1 MLSRNSLLVMLVTLV
16 DRIPLA
22 PASAKR
28 RAGRP
33 TTYSERL
40 ILKALVVMI
49 VRRLYSA
56 SALLAFLDQPDP
68 VSQALRGLLK
78 EQGQF
83 PSRRTWERRLAKLP
97 ERLPGLIGCLGRHLV
112 EVIQP
117 WAQGGRAAAM
127 DSTALKTGGG
137 VWHQKH
143 RERGEVPHSSIDTE
157 AGWSKSGWHGWWY
170 GWKLHLA
177 VTIGAV
183 WIPLAAEL
191 TVANTDDATI
201 APRLL
206 TQLPVEVRFV
216 LGDTHY
222 NDPDFRQD
230 CQRDNRWL
238 VATRR
243 GKYPHT
249 DDGVEVRRV
258 FHKLRSQAI
267 EPFNNLFKSVFAWHT
282 QMPVKGLRRSQLLAL
297 GAIVVYQLVLLYQS
311 EQHLSVGKG
320 ITAFLRAA

>member
-1 MLSRNSLLVMLVTLV
+1 MLPQVSLLVMVVGLV
-16 DRIPLA
+16 DRIPMPPA
-22 PASAKR
+22 PNKR
-28 RAGRP
+28 PRGRP
-33 TTYSERL
+33 NTYSDRL
-40 ILKALVVMI
+40 ILKALVIMI
-49 VRRLYSA
+49 VRRVYTA
-56 SALLAFLDQPDP
+56 SALLALLDQEDA
-68 VSQALRGLLK
+68 VSQQLRGLLY
-78 EQGQF
+78 ENGQF

-97 ERLPGLIGCLGRHLV
+97 AQLPGLIGCLGRHLV
-112 EVIQP
+112 KVIHP
-117 WAQGGRAAAM
+117 WSHQGHAAAV

-137 VWHQKH
+137 VWHKKH
-143 RERGEVPHSSIDTE
+143 REKGEIPHSSIDTE

-177 VTIGAV
+177 VVVGAV

-191 TVANTDDATI
+191 TVANTDDAEV
-201 APRLL
+201 APKLL
-206 TQLPVEVRFV
+206 TQLPPEVRFI

-222 NDPDFRQD
+222 NAPNVRHA
-230 CQRDNRWL
+230 CARDHRIL

-249 DDGVEVRRV
+249 DDGVDVRRL

-297 GAIVVYQLVLLYQS
+297 GAIFVYQLVLLYQS
-311 EQHLSVGKG
+311 EHHLSVGKG
-320 ITAFLRAA
+320 ITTFLRAA